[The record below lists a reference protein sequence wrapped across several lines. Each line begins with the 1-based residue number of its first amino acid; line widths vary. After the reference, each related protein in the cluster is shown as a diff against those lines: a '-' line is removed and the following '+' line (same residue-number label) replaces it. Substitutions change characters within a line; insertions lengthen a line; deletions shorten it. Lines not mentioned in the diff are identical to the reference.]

1 MGNIIGT
8 IFSWLIMG
16 CYILLPLGW
25 VYWLWVAIKIG
36 GFAMFAVA
44 LFPLTAPIASILGG
58 WSFLFGLPQWVV
70 SMFIA

>member
-16 CYILLPLGW
+16 VYILLPLGW
-25 VYWLWVAIKIG
+25 VYWLWIAIKIG

-70 SMFIA
+70 SVFIA